1 MTKLRKALLLLFSLA
16 TGLTALFSGG
26 LLLRQYAARL
36 LPPAGRVEANF
47 PAQASPEPS
56 ATLPPSPQLTE
67 NQLLPQPPAPF
78 RSVTP
83 IPRGEGQKSLPTL
96 PTPIPEPWRY
106 DGVSLADQAL
116 EVWFRSA
123 CEPLTIHLPT
133 FTVHAWN
140 DRVFSDG
147 TFAVGADNAVAWE
160 HLGYLGL
167 WIHSGLDW
175 LGTPQAAFPLHDY
188 LERGADGEVRRPDE
202 FEAALR
208 NCLLGSLARVSTAS
222 GSSLSRVTAAVRVP
236 SPGVEELAGHVMDL
250 VPYLAE
256 TYPGNGFEDLS
267 SPALLLYF
275 CGRRLSTEPK
285 NPNADFW
292 AQARIIIA
300 LEPAN

>member
-47 PAQASPEPS
+47 PAQASIGQPESQP
-56 ATLPPSPQLTE
+56 AQTLNPEANTADPPTAVFSNPTR
-67 NQLLPQPPAPF
+67 P
-78 RSVTP
+78 T
-83 IPRGEGQKSLPTL
+83 KSLPPL
-96 PTPIPEPWRY
+96 PTPTSAWMTY
-106 DGVSLADQAL
+106 DGISLPG
-116 EVWFRSA
+116 EKMEIWVRPT
-123 CEPLTIHLPT
+123 CEAFTIQLPL
-133 FTVHAWN
+133 FTVHPWTN
-140 DRVFSDG
+140 EVFSDG

-256 TYPGNGFEDLS
+256 TYPGNGFEDLT

-285 NPNADFW
+285 NPNAEFW